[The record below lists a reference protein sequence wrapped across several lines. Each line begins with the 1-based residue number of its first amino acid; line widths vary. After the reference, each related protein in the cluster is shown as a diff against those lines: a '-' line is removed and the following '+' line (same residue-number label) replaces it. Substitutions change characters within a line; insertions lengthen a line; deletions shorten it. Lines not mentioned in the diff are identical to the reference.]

1 MPESNKTLIK
11 PSVRGGFSDRMKIK
25 PLNTEIQTDS
35 LDQHSRVQ
43 LYNNLHDIADNV
55 MVFLYHHDQEMRPS
69 RFEFGFWHYI
79 IEDVY
84 NQPKKRTQSTAGD
97 PEYNEA
103 WNLIKDTI
111 IDGDYDDALTVLEA
125 VARYLVLR
133 QRNIQ
138 LTSPND
144 RKINAYRLLNN
155 VLEQEYVGYR
165 FIKGRLAPITNGI
178 EKTSIEEAGMS
189 QYKAVNQHIDKAL
202 KLLSDRQ
209 KPDYENSI
217 KESISAV
224 ESECEIIT
232 GLSGA
237 NATLGNTL
245 KHLDDSGVTIHPAL
259 KSAFERLYGYASD
272 KDGIRHGGKGAD
284 LIGGKGS
291 TFEEAKY
298 MLVSCSA
305 FVNYLEGFRKD

>member
-1 MPESNKTLIK
+1 MADSNKTLIK
-11 PSVRGGFSDRMKIK
+11 PSVRGGFSDRMGIK
-25 PLNTEIQTDS
+25 PINTEMQLTS
-35 LDQHSRVQ
+35 LDGRSRIQ
-43 LYNNLHDIADNV
+43 LFNKLKWTASSVINFVYEEGVTRNSELHFVFWRFVREDLYSQPTKSPFSADGD
-55 MVFLYHHDQEMRPS
+55 MEY
-69 RFEFGFWHYI
+69 
-79 IEDVY
+79 ED
-84 NQPKKRTQSTAGD
+84 
-97 PEYNEA
+97 A
-103 WNLIKDTI
+103 WEVIKDTFL
-111 IDGDYDDALTVLEA
+111 DDSDYDSVLTVLEA
-125 VARYLVLR
+125 VAQFLMGLQKSVVVDPR
-133 QRNIQ
+133 
-138 LTSPND
+138 
-144 RKINAYRLLNN
+144 RKTDVFRELNN

-165 FIKGRLAPITNGI
+165 FIKGRLSPITNDI
-178 EKTSIEEAGMS
+178 EKASIEEAGTS

-232 GLSGA
+232 GLSGT

-245 KHLDDSGVTIHPAL
+245 KRLEDSGVTIHPAL
-259 KSAFERLYGYASD
+259 KSAFEKIYGYASD
-272 KDGIRHGGKGAD
+272 KDGIRHGGKGIE

-305 FVNYLEGFRKD
+305 FVNYLEGCRKD